1 MTAAARAARKVR
13 YQAERNPLEKARD
26 YLNSRFPFSKAES
39 GLEVFERVAAIMA
52 PESKDEAGMDFA
64 RFVAE
69 GITPPYLDLWNERA
83 EEDYLH
89 RPITEK

>member
-1 MTAAARAARKVR
+1 MRAALKVTYAPTR
-13 YQAERNPLEKARD
+13 TPLERATD
-26 YLNSRFPFSKAES
+26 YLNSRFPFNKAES

-64 RFVAE
+64 RHVTE
-69 GITPPYLDLWNERA
+69 GTLPQYMEAWLTRYDD
-83 EEDYLH
+83 DYLH